1 MANTTASSTSASSG
15 NAMMMMPPRKLMPPV
30 ESSFLSSSDGSTNNN
45 NNGSK
50 GGRSVGGTGGGVGG
64 GVGMGVG
71 GGGGGT
77 ISSKPTLI
85 TTPKLRFLIMDAP
98 RQSNLHLYIK
108 ECRRHHVTDIV
119 RVCEPT
125 YLGTELQQAGITLH
139 EMAYDDGHSPPEE
152 VLTRWLALVEE
163 RFLSNASTTHTTSH
177 STSAAPHATTTTT
190 TASSTT
196 TTSATTKDEPKTIA
210 VHCVAGLGRAPVLV
224 AIALMEYER
233 MDAVDAVMRIR
244 SLRRGAINE
253 TQLQYLE
260 GYKCRTGRRKRG
272 GGGGGVESG
281 EGGCGCLIL

>member
-1 MANTTASSTSASSG
+1 
-15 NAMMMMPPRKLMPPV
+15 MMMPPRKLMPPV
-30 ESSFLSSSDGSTNNN
+30 ESSFLSSSDGSNNNN
-45 NNGSK
+45 NNGAK

-64 GVGMGVG
+64 GVGVGMGVG

-196 TTSATTKDEPKTIA
+196 TTSATTKVEPKTIA

-272 GGGGGVESG
+272 GGGSGVESG